1 MAIGNC
7 VNYRGLNQ
15 NTIKDTFP
23 MPLIDNLLDE
33 LHGACFFSTLDL
45 RSGYHQV
52 RVAEED
58 IGKTTF
64 KTRNGHYE
72 FLRMSFRLINAPSI
86 FQSLRFVLVFFD
98 YILIYSRELGEH
110 LLHLKQVFM
119 TLREHQLYAKRS
131 KCKFGS
137 QKVEYLGH
145 VISRNEIAVDD
156 KNVNAIVD
164 WPLPR
169 TPNVLRGFLVLTGYY
184 RKFVKGYGGIAAPL
198 NDLLKKS
205 GFTWSEEAKVAFEE
219 LKWRL
224 ISSPVLCMPYIS
236 KDFIVEYDA
245 SGREVGAVP
254 LQDKHPVA
262 FSSKGLKGRALSI
275 YL

>member
-33 LHGACFFSTLDL
+33 LHGACFFSKLDL

-98 YILIYSRELGEH
+98 DILIYSRELGEH

-164 WPLPR
+164 
-169 TPNVLRGFLVLTGYY
+169 
-184 RKFVKGYGGIAAPL
+184 
-198 NDLLKKS
+198 
-205 GFTWSEEAKVAFEE
+205 
-219 LKWRL
+219 
-224 ISSPVLCMPYIS
+224 
-236 KDFIVEYDA
+236 
-245 SGREVGAVP
+245 
-254 LQDKHPVA
+254 
-262 FSSKGLKGRALSI
+262 
-275 YL
+275 